1 MAKQKAER
9 TGTGAVEKA
18 VEAQAARVAAGTIRP
33 SKPIEAPKPVS
44 VAVPPPAYQGG
55 KEMPPV
61 VTVGQL
67 GRTIAT
73 AGAGT
78 LITAVF
84 ITSLSGGMKFVGALI
99 GAGVGTIFLATSP
112 AGTIPS
118 DLGIG
123 MLAGSTGWFAL
134 RLTGK
139 VKS

>member
-1 MAKQKAER
+1 MVKKKPGGKEAA
-9 TGTGAVEKA
+9 EKA
-18 VEAQAARVAAGTIRP
+18 VETQAARVAAGTIRP
-33 SKPIEAPKPVS
+33 SRPVEMPKPVS
-44 VAVPPPAYQGG
+44 VAVPPPAYQGA

-78 LITAVF
+78 LIAAVF
-84 ITSLSGGMKFVGALI
+84 ITSLQGGMKFVGALI
-99 GAGVGTIFLATSP
+99 GAGVGTVFLATSP